1 MSTTT
6 LSSGSPAPVQHRPGT
21 LGVAHTVTF
30 GRLVRAEWI
39 KVRALRS
46 TYWTLGAAAFL
57 HGLIP
62 TLLGLAVQLTNEEGS
77 ATTPADSFALL
88 GFGTSLSVFLVIVFA
103 VLQITGEYRTGLIRS
118 SFAADPRRLPTLGAK
133 AVVVTGAA
141 VIVGVVGTLLAVL
154 GTLPFSGALDL
165 DLRLVDAETWR
176 LLFGPTLYI
185 AGWALFSLG
194 IGAMLRSTAATLSIV
209 IVYLMI
215 LDGILMILPLDVI
228 RTIYPYM
235 PAPASAGVTQGGTM
249 GDLSAMIVDGT
260 LSAWQGFG
268 VFGIWVAVV
277 FVGAALLVRRRDA

>member
-6 LSSGSPAPVQHRPGT
+6 LSSGSPTPVQHRPGT

-39 KVRALRS
+39 KVRSLRS

-62 TLLGLAVQLTNEEGS
+62 TLVGLAVTLNGEDGMAS
-77 ATTPADSFALL
+77 SPADSFALL

-141 VIVGVVGTLLAVL
+141 VVVGLLGTLLAVL
-154 GTLPFSGALDL
+154 GTLPFSALDL

-185 AGWALFSLG
+185 TGWALFSLG
-194 IGAMLRSTAATLSIV
+194 IGALLRSTAATLSIV

-215 LDGILMILPLDVI
+215 LDGILMFVPLDVI
-228 RTIYPYM
+228 RSIYPYL

-249 GDLSAMIVDGT
+249 GDVSGMFLPDT